1 MFQSEFLVSISAP
14 LNTNGLIAV
23 LYFINTVDYRWVR
36 MILMLAHPFLVSPQ
50 FITLLSKIQYIP
62 YSF

>member
-23 LYFINTVDYRWVR
+23 LYFFNTVDNGWVR
-36 MILMLAHPFLVSPQ
+36 MMLMLPHPFLVSPQ